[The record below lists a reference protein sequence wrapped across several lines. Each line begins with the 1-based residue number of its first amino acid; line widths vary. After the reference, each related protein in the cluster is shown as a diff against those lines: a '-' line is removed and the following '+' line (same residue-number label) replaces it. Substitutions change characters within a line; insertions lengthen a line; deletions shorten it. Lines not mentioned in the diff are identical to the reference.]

1 MVNIFRRQSWFALL
15 IVISLTISLIYPSI
29 SLSQIPSAK
38 VNREIRGVWI
48 TNIDSDVLFKR
59 DRLAA
64 AIKDLKELNF
74 NTIYPVAWNWGF
86 TTYPS
91 KVAKR
96 VVGSSWMPKTS
107 AGILL
112 HRSLTRTEGLAGRDL
127 MKEMVTEGHKRGM
140 RVIPW
145 FEFGF
150 MAPDKSD
157 PAGSNLAELHPDW
170 LTTKQDGKAI
180 WKEGNDPRVWL
191 NPFRPDVQ
199 KFIID
204 LVTEVATKYDVDG
217 IQFDDHFGLPH
228 EFGYD
233 KFTVDLYKQEHQ
245 GKLPPKETQNEEWV
259 NWRANKITL
268 FMRDLFAAVKAAK
281 PKAIVSISPNP
292 YRFAKSFFLQD
303 WARWEREGLVEELVI
318 QLYRDKLETFV
329 GEMNKPEVKL
339 ASQHIPVA
347 IGILSGV
354 KPKPIS
360 MKQIQTQVAAVR
372 KQGLAGVSF
381 FFYESLWKLSNEPLA
396 TRKQGFKQMLSP

>member
-1 MVNIFRRQSWFALL
+1 MQNILRRQSWFALF
-15 IVISLTISLIYPSI
+15 IAIGLTISLLYPTI
-29 SLSQIPSAK
+29 SLSQISPIK
-38 VNREIRGVWI
+38 TTQEIRGVWI
-48 TNIDSDVLFKR
+48 TNIDSDVLFRR
-59 DRLAA
+59 DRLSS
-64 AIKDLKELNF
+64 AIKELKALNF
-74 NTIYPVAWNWGF
+74 NTIYPVAWNWGY

-96 VVGSSWMPKTS
+96 VVGSSWMPKKS

-112 HRSLTRTEGLAGRDL
+112 HRSLTKSEGLAGRDI
-127 MKEMVTEGHKRGM
+127 MEEMITQGHSQKL

-150 MAPDKSD
+150 MAPASSD
-157 PAGSNLAELHPDW
+157 PAGSDLAKIHPDW
-170 LTTKQDGKAI
+170 LTSKQDGKLT
-180 WKEGNDPRVWL
+180 WKEGSDPRVWL
-191 NPFRPDVQ
+191 NPFHPEVQ
-199 KFIID
+199 KFILD
-204 LVTEVATKYDVDG
+204 LVTEAVTKYDLDG

-233 KFTVDLYKQEHQ
+233 KFTVELYQKEHQ
-245 GKLPPKETQNEEWV
+245 GKLPPKETQNQEWI

-268 FMRDLFAAVKAAK
+268 FMGEMFAAVKAIK

-292 YRFAKSFFLQD
+292 QGFAKSFFLQD
-303 WARWEREGLVEELVI
+303 WATWERLGFVEELVI
-318 QLYRDKLETFV
+318 QLYRDKLETFI

-360 MKQIQTQVAAVR
+360 MNQIQTQVAAVR
-372 KQGLAGVSF
+372 QQGLAGVSF
-381 FFYESLWKLSNEPLA
+381 FFYESLWKLSNESIA
-396 TRKQGFKQMLSP
+396 KRKQGFKQIFS

>member
-1 MVNIFRRQSWFALL
+1 MVNIFRRQSWFALF
-15 IVISLTISLIYPSI
+15 IVIGLTISLIYPSI
-29 SLSQIPSAK
+29 SLSQISQSK

-64 AIKDLKELNF
+64 AIKELRELNF

-107 AGILL
+107 AGLLL

-127 MKEMVTEGHKRGM
+127 MKEMVGEGHKRGM

-150 MAPDKSD
+150 MTPASSD
-157 PAGSNLAELHPDW
+157 PAGSDLAKLHPDW

-245 GKLPPKETQNEEWV
+245 GKLPPKETQNQEWV

-292 YRFAKSFFLQD
+292 YSFAKNFFLQD

-318 QLYRDKLETFV
+318 QLYRDKLETFI

-396 TRKQGFKQMLSP
+396 TRKQGFKQMFSQ